1 MQVSDL
7 TRRLGYTDSPNFL
20 GRRQAVFQKTPDFGH
35 IFRRARA
42 GAGLQGVYVLR
53 PSEAAA
59 EAVVP
64 VVYVCRAPTL
74 QKADEIHRLV
84 WNQDVV
90 PFLIVHTRAGIR
102 LYSGFR
108 HVRAEQGTLEGV
120 LGTLTDFN
128 GLGDVLGDFSAE
140 SIDNGSLW
148 RNRGRDITP
157 GTRVNWRL
165 LGNLRTLDH
174 WLQRQG
180 VDKAPSHALIGKY
193 VYLHYLRDRGILSPK
208 KLQRWKIEP
217 ASIFGSQATLQGVDA
232 VVKRLDDWL
241 NGTVFPLDLGRDCPF
256 DQEQLRCVAGVFEG
270 DEVSEVGDRQ
280 LSLDFRAYDFS
291 YIPIETLSV
300 VYEQFLHAPKTA
312 EKPDAAGEHSAG
324 RQLGAY
330 YTPIPVINL
339 MLSELEE
346 RRPLTKGMRV
356 LDPSCGSGAFLVQCY
371 RRLIEKEFPPG
382 SNPKPGELRKLL
394 TTSIFGVDCEAD
406 ACNIA
411 ELSLVLA
418 LLDYVDPPD
427 LEGARNGFKLPKL
440 RNENIFCL
448 DFFGEATGRQEVL
461 QSKFDWVV
469 GNPPW
474 KGLTLKQLRP
484 EEKAL
489 WTWMQKHRKAFPV
502 GSNQAARAFAW
513 EAGKYLTSDG
523 EAALFLPAMTL
534 FEDRGKDFRKAFFR
548 EMKVHTVVNF
558 ANLAEV
564 LSAGRFRVP
573 GAAFFYRPRP
583 DANAPVDE
591 DEIVRTYNPLVANQE
606 PTRPV
611 RERTRNESWSIV
623 INASEIR
630 DIPTTHVTNGSGLP
644 WKLATWGS
652 AMDAGL
658 LGKLSR
664 NFPCL
669 RELERENVLAV
680 SEGLQLRKPPKSEN
694 DEEVEPVG
702 PIPNRVKLDK
712 KLLKGLRHVFSIPAK
727 TIVPIDPE
735 LTYVRK
741 GRGSLPLAVCRPPHV
756 IVSAART
763 FSVYSD
769 EYLVVWGR
777 QIGIGSA
784 TDDTDF
790 LKALSLYLSSD
801 FAFYHQFLTS
811 TQFGVQRGRAT
822 LRALRQMPIGI
833 ADLTRSQLKTW
844 TDLHAR
850 LAQTQPIRMKDVR
863 KHGAS
868 DYSQPRLQFDPEDED
883 RLLPLIDELNAM
895 VADSLALTEG
905 ERALIHDLVHI
916 RLELNDGRTGEPAV
930 RRPAEP
936 ELRGYARRLKAE
948 LDAFLGGR
956 LPKRH
961 DVAVVYDELSGMV
974 AIDLVAA
981 GKAARGVPV
990 ARADDRTARELER
1003 TRQRLRQQRAQW
1015 VYFDRN
1021 LRIYEGTRTFIF
1033 KPMQR
1038 FHWTESQA
1046 MLDAREVIAE
1056 TLEGAG
1062 AERD

>member
-7 TRRLGYTDSPNFL
+7 SRRLGYIDSPNFL
-20 GRRQAVFQKTPDFGH
+20 GSRQAVFQKTPDFGH

-90 PFLIVHTRAGIR
+90 PFLMVHTRAGIR

-120 LGTLTDFN
+120 LATLTDFN
-128 GLGDVLGDFSAE
+128 RLDDVLGDFSAE

-180 VDKAPSHALIGKY
+180 VDKEPSHALIGKY

-241 NGTVFPLDLGRDCPF
+241 NGTVFPLNLGPRCPF

-280 LSLDFRAYDFS
+280 LSLDFKAYDFS

-312 EKPDAAGEHSAG
+312 EKPAAAGERSAG

-382 SNPKPGELRKLL
+382 SNPKPRELRDLL
-394 TTSIFGVDCEAD
+394 KAGIFGVDCEAD

-474 KGLTLKQLRP
+474 KRLKPKQLRR

-489 WTWMQKHRKAFPV
+489 WKWMQRHRKAFPV
-502 GSNQAARAFAW
+502 GGNQAARAFAW
-513 EAGKYLTSDG
+513 EAGKYLASDG

-534 FEDRGKDFRKAFFR
+534 FEDPAKDFRRSFFR

-630 DIPTTHVTNGSGLP
+630 DIPTAHVMNGSGLP

-652 AMDAGL
+652 AMDERL
-658 LGKLSR
+658 LTK
-664 NFPCL
+664 
-669 RELERENVLAV
+669 LERHFRSLGDLEDDLLIVAEGPALEAEHVPEGDKRNVRV
-680 SEGLQLRKPPKSEN
+680 
-694 DEEVEPVG
+694 EEVVDK
-702 PIPNRVKLDK
+702 RVLDVK
-712 KLLKGLRHVFSIPAK
+712 ELARWRNIFSIPRAATK
-727 TIVPIDPE
+727 NNANH
-735 LTYVRK
+735 YASVR
-741 GRGSLPLAVCRPPHV
+741 RGSRGLAVCRPPHV
-756 IVSAART
+756 IVSAAGT
-763 FSVYSD
+763 FAIYTE
-769 EYLVVWGR
+769 EYLIMRPR

-801 FAFYHQFLTS
+801 FAFYHQFFAS
-811 TQFGVQRGRAT
+811 TELGVKRDRAT
-822 LRALRQMPIGI
+822 LRALRQMPVGI
-833 ADLTRSQLKTW
+833 ANMTRSQLKVW
-844 TDLHAR
+844 TDLHAQLVR
-850 LAQTQPIRMKDVR
+850 TRPVRVGDVR
-863 KHGAS
+863 RKGATNE
-868 DYSQPRLQFDPEDED
+868 SQSFLPFDPDD
-883 RLLPLIDELNAM
+883 DNGLLPLIEELNTM

-905 ERALIHDLVHI
+905 ERALIHDLVRI

-930 RRPAEP
+930 RRPTEP

-974 AIDLVAA
+974 AVDLVAA
-981 GKAARGVPV
+981 GKAARGVLV
-990 ARADDRTARELER
+990 ARADARTARELEH